1 MIGKTLKLGGI
12 AERFHAVRSMTK
24 AHLYHGEAETS
35 KILVSEIVS
44 SSIQL
49 KKKQKLQCLLS
60 SQISGDPF
68 LTDCRTTVLSNIQV
82 S

>member
-12 AERFHAVRSMTK
+12 AERFHAVRR
-24 AHLYHGEAETS
+24 AHLYHGEAETL